1 MIDNKMI
8 KIYYVIVTAMVL
20 SLCIVQNTYAQTT
33 NTETNTTTSYSN
45 CFTGTMATFFLQLM
59 SSPPEIKF
67 DMSDLTSPEV
77 KQYISN
83 ACNFYHEKSGVWLSG
98 MDNELD
104 KKIVSKYG
112 DEFIQKVKTPESI
125 KERDEGYIQLNNK
138 TE

>member
-33 NTETNTTTSYSN
+33 YTETNTTTSYSN

-98 MDNELD
+98 TDDELD

-112 DEFIQKVKTPESI
+112 VEFMQKVKEPESL
-125 KERDEGYIQLNNK
+125 KQRDEAYVKLNK
-138 TE
+138 TK

>member
-8 KIYYVIVTAMVL
+8 RIYYVIVTAMIL

-33 NTETNTTTSYSN
+33 YTETNTTTSYSN

-59 SSPPEIKF
+59 SSPPQIKF
-67 DMSDLTSPEV
+67 NMSDLMSHEV

-83 ACNFYHEKSGVWLSG
+83 ACNFYPEQSGVWLSG

-112 DEFIQKVKTPESI
+112 DEFMQKVKTPESI

>member
-83 ACNFYHEKSGVWLSG
+83 ACNFYYEKSGVWLSG

-112 DEFIQKVKTPESI
+112 DEFMQKVKTPESI

>member
-98 MDNELD
+98 TDDELD

-112 DEFIQKVKTPESI
+112 AEFMQKVKTPESI

>member
-1 MIDNKMI
+1 
-8 KIYYVIVTAMVL
+8 
-20 SLCIVQNTYAQTT
+20 
-33 NTETNTTTSYSN
+33 
-45 CFTGTMATFFLQLM
+45 M
-59 SSPPEIKF
+59 SSPPQIKF
-67 DMSDLTSPEV
+67 NMSDLMSHEV

-104 KKIVSKYG
+104 KKIVSKFG
-112 DEFIQKVKTPESI
+112 DEFMQKVKTPESI

>member
-20 SLCIVQNTYAQTT
+20 SLCIVQNTYAQTI

-83 ACNFYHEKSGVWLSG
+83 ACTFYHQKSGVWLSG

-112 DEFIQKVKTPESI
+112 DEFMQKVKTPESI

>member
-8 KIYYVIVTAMVL
+8 SIYYVIVTAMVL

-59 SSPPEIKF
+59 SSPSEIKF

-83 ACNFYHEKSGVWLSG
+83 ACNFYHDKSGIWLTG
-98 MDNELD
+98 TDNELD

-112 DEFIQKVKTPESI
+112 DEFMQKVKTPDSI